1 MQQSYSQWLP
11 SGPDLM
17 LEQTIRLAE
26 INSGTFNV
34 AGVNAVADRLLQ
46 LAQGLGAEAERIDLP
61 YYRRRGDKGDWQEH
75 QLGQAL
81 HLHKHPR
88 APLQIL
94 LMGHLDTVYG
104 PDHPFQRIQ
113 RLDQRRLNGPGLTD
127 MKGGLVVALHA
138 LAALEVSPLA
148 GRIGWQ
154 LLLNPDEEIGSPCSA
169 DLIARCAAKADLGLV
184 FEPALADGSLA
195 GARKGNGNFSVN
207 VAGRAAHAG
216 REHHLGRNAIR
227 ALCDFIAALDDLN
240 GRREGVTI
248 NPGYIHGGGAVNVVP
263 DHALARFNIRIQTPD
278 DEHWCLQQLDR
289 LQQQINSRDG
299 IRLELEGGFGRKPKP
314 LEPHLK
320 LFERLRRTGE
330 TLGLSLRWQSSGGCC
345 DGNNLAAAGLPNIDT
360 LGVCG
365 GGIHSEEEFMLVES
379 LLERARLTAAL
390 LFELAQDDPAHWR
403 RDGR

>member
-1 MQQSYSQWLP
+1 
-11 SGPDLM
+11 M

-61 YYRRRGDKGDWQEH
+61 HYRRRGDKGDWQEH

-154 LLLNPDEEIGSPCSA
+154 LLLNPDEEI
-169 DLIARCAAKADLGLV
+169 
-184 FEPALADGSLA
+184 
-195 GARKGNGNFSVN
+195 
-207 VAGRAAHAG
+207 
-216 REHHLGRNAIR
+216 
-227 ALCDFIAALDDLN
+227 
-240 GRREGVTI
+240 
-248 NPGYIHGGGAVNVVP
+248 
-263 DHALARFNIRIQTPD
+263 
-278 DEHWCLQQLDR
+278 
-289 LQQQINSRDG
+289 
-299 IRLELEGGFGRKPKP
+299 
-314 LEPHLK
+314 
-320 LFERLRRTGE
+320 
-330 TLGLSLRWQSSGGCC
+330 
-345 DGNNLAAAGLPNIDT
+345 
-360 LGVCG
+360 
-365 GGIHSEEEFMLVES
+365 
-379 LLERARLTAAL
+379 
-390 LFELAQDDPAHWR
+390 
-403 RDGR
+403 